1 MIAVL
6 NKADNISTFVTGIL
20 LLIGCVIFA
29 VMSPGEFYMARA
41 FAGAGDGDL
50 SSGMGM
56 IWWTTLLL
64 SIGYFSASIRG
75 LVSDFN

>member
-1 MIAVL
+1 MIAIL

-20 LLIGCVIFA
+20 LLIGCVIFT
-29 VMSPGEFYMARA
+29 VMSPGEFYRARV
-41 FAGAGDGDL
+41 FAGDGDL